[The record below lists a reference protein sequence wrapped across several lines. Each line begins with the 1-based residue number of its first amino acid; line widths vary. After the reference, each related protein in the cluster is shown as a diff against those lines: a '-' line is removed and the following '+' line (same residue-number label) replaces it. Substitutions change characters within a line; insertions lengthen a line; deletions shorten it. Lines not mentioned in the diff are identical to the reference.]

1 MIKSNRHVRP
11 VRARFADAI
20 ALCLLLLSACSNT
33 MESHPVDPDLARDTL
48 DAVLTSWQAGAT
60 PESWQQKTP
69 SVVVQDMDWKSGR
82 KLKSFEVIEPTEAVD
97 ANLHCQ
103 VKLVFEDPEKGE
115 MEQTVKYVV
124 GTSPVLTVFRFVE
137 M

>member
-1 MIKSNRHVRP
+1 MQSESYVRP
-11 VRARFADAI
+11 LGAKSAVI
-20 ALCLLLLSACSNT
+20 LGLLLLCGCSNK
-33 MESHPVDPDLARDTL
+33 MESHPVDPNLARNTL
-48 DAVLTSWQAGAT
+48 DAVLKSWQEGAA
-60 PESWQQKTP
+60 PESWQQKVP
-69 SVVVQDMDWKSGR
+69 SVVVQDMDWQSGR

-103 VKLVFEDPEKGE
+103 VKLVFEDAGQGE
-115 MEQTVKYVV
+115 VERTVKYVV

>member
-1 MIKSNRHVRP
+1 MSP
-11 VRARFADAI
+11 RFSVCTFDGRI
-20 ALCLLLLSACSNT
+20 AAALTLSLLLAGCSNT
-33 MESHPVDPDLARDTL
+33 MESHPVDPNLARNTL
-48 DAVLTSWQAGAT
+48 DAVLKSWQEGAT

-69 SVVVQDMDWKSGR
+69 SVVVQDMDWKTGK
-82 KLKSFEVIEPTEAVD
+82 KLKSFEIIEPTESVD

-103 VKLVFEDPEKGE
+103 VKLVFEDAEKGE
-115 MEQTVKYVV
+115 VEQTVKYVV